1 MGLCL
6 AEEAAMRGADVI
18 LVAGRMGLKSNNSN
32 IRRIDVVT
40 AEEMYNASM
49 QHFND
54 ADIAI
59 LAAAVADFTPI
70 TVSNSKIKKEDVKSN
85 NGRFVIELIKTK
97 DILANM
103 GSVKKSNQTLVGFA
117 LETNNVLENA
127 KKKLISKNADFIVLN
142 NATEEGAGFGVLT
155 NRIAIL
161 SKFGTVVDFTMK
173 PKRDV
178 AKDIL
183 DYINL

>member
-1 MGLCL
+1 MGFCL
-6 AEEAAMRGADVI
+6 AEEAAMRGAEVI
-18 LVAGRMGLKSNNSN
+18 FVAGRMDLKSNNSN
-32 IRRIDVVT
+32 VSRIDVVT

-54 ADIAI
+54 VDIAI

-70 TVSNSKIKKEDVKSN
+70 TVSDSKIKKEEVKSDD
-85 NGRFVIELIKTK
+85 GRFVIELVKTK

-103 GSVKKSNQTLVGFA
+103 GMLKKANQTLVGFA

-155 NRIAIL
+155 NRITIL
-161 SKFGTVVDFTMK
+161 SKFGTVVDFSTK

-183 DYINL
+183 DYVNL